1 MLYLHGIFRVKEYM
15 TTFKEIIISEGFT
28 QAQIAEACGMTTATI
43 NRYANGKNVPTLRT
57 ANKIVNALN
66 QISILGK
73 TYMIKDVFPNIA
85 NNN

>member
-1 MLYLHGIFRVKEYM
+1 
-15 TTFKEIIISEGFT
+15 
-28 QAQIAEACGMTTATI
+28 MTTATI